1 MRVHFLGTSAGT
13 PTPRRNVTA
22 QAVVF
27 DHGAVWLLDC
37 GEGTQHRLLR
47 SAVRASRVER
57 ILITHLHGDHCYGL
71 PGLLAFLAIQGR
83 KEPVELVG
91 PVGLRELVETV
102 ARLSLLQLGYPLRIT
117 EIAAAGD
124 LPGSG
129 GWSLA
134 VRPLTHR
141 ITCWGYILREGRRPG
156 VFHPAKAEALG
167 VPEGRLW
174 GVLQRGGTVTLEDGR
189 TVEPRQ
195 VADPPRP
202 GRTLALLG
210 DTSDAD
216 AIADAAQ
223 GCDLLVCEATY
234 DASRAAKAVEWGH
247 MTAAGA
253 GALAAR
259 LHARTLVITH
269 FSQRYEDEA
278 GIAALRAEAAAA
290 CPGTRVLAARDR
302 WSVAVPLR
310 RK

>member
-1 MRVHFLGTSAGT
+1 S
-13 PTPRRNVTA
+13 
-22 QAVVF
+22 
-27 DHGAVWLLDC
+27 
-37 GEGTQHRLLR
+37 
-47 SAVRASRVER
+47 
-57 ILITHLHGDHCYGL
+57 
-71 PGLLAFLAIQGR
+71 
-83 KEPVELVG
+83 
-91 PVGLRELVETV
+91 
-102 ARLSLLQLGYPLRIT
+102 
-117 EIAAAGD
+117 
-124 LPGSG
+124 
-129 GWSLA
+129 
-134 VRPLTHR
+134 
-141 ITCWGYILREGRRPG
+141 
-156 VFHPAKAEALG
+156 
-167 VPEGRLW
+167 
-174 GVLQRGGTVTLEDGR
+174 VTLDDGR

-210 DTSDAD
+210 DTSDAA

-234 DASRAAKAVEWGH
+234 DASRADKAVEWGH

-290 CPGTRVLAARDR
+290 CPGARVLAARDR